1 MRKLTPEERSARHRK
16 MWEQLKADPVW
27 MARRA
32 ANCSAAQKARFA
44 KPKGRADLAKM
55 QAARWANYPRLTAE
69 QIRLVSKLNS
79 GGLRNPVA
87 VVRKML
93 AAEQEQRT

>member
-1 MRKLTPEERSARHRK
+1 MRKLTPEERSDRHRK

-27 MARRA
+27 MARRT

-55 QAARWANYPRLTAE
+55 QAARWAKYPQLTAD
-69 QIRLVSKLNS
+69 QIRLAKKMQS
-79 GGLRNPVA
+79 GGLRNA
-87 VVRKML
+87 RHQVRQML